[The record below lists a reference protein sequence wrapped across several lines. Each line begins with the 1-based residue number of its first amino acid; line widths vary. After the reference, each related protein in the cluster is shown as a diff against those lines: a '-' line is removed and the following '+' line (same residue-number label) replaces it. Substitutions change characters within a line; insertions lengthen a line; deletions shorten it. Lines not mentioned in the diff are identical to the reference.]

1 MDKNIEILRSL
12 RPGEAIPSKIV
23 TMVSRIKDK
32 PTHTPEEI
40 ELLKLYSQRTSKRSV
55 KFEMTE
61 EEGPS
66 SAMAA
71 SAVYSAGIE
80 AHKDLVAITLK
91 AVKESN
97 GEAVKAMGDVVK
109 YQLRSLDNATE
120 REELLMERLRK
131 ESKRADKYEGK
142 FRKMQDELEALYN
155 ELEELKQQKEQAS
168 TFEKILEVGGKIL
181 AVKNGANP

>member
-12 RPGEAIPSKIV
+12 RPGEAIPPKIV
-23 TMVSRIKDK
+23 TMVSRLRDK
-32 PTHTPEEI
+32 PNHTPEEM
-40 ELLKLYSQRTSKRSV
+40 ELLKLYAQRTSKRSV

-66 SAMAA
+66 TAMAA

-97 GEAVKAMGDVVK
+97 AEATKSMGDVLK
-109 YQLRSLDNATE
+109 YQLRALDNATE
-120 REELLMERLRK
+120 REELMMERLRK

-142 FRKMQDELEALYN
+142 YRKMTEELEALAA
-155 ELEELKQQKEQAS
+155 ELEELKAAKEQAS
-168 TFEKILEVGGKIL
+168 TFEKLLELGGKIM